1 MAAPYAALPPELT
14 TRVVEEYLETL
25 DDAAFGGAT
34 KVVPKYNSPVDPAA
48 RWTGAAWA
56 ELSPVRREGHRI
68 EKCAKNLPLPK
79 MCLPFFRDSPNICAW
94 CQ

>member
-48 RWTGAAWA
+48 RWTGADGGAA
-56 ELSPVRREGHRI
+56 
-68 EKCAKNLPLPK
+68 
-79 MCLPFFRDSPNICAW
+79 FFACPRPPRNM
-94 CQ
+94 